1 MDKTVDARGL
11 TCPRPVM
18 LTKEALKNSKSV
30 TCIVDNP
37 TARDN
42 VARLAAKEGCRV
54 TVEEKD
60 GAFYLHLNKEGQE
73 AACQVMP
80 APSTVMV
87 IGSESLGRGSE
98 ELGGILIRGLMHTLA
113 EGNRRPSTLIFVNSG
128 VKLVTAD
135 SPVLEDLRSL
145 ASQGVEIL
153 ACGTCLGYYELK
165 DKVAVGQVSNMY
177 SIVEAMLDADKVL
190 SV

>member
-1 MDKTVDARGL
+1 MEKIIDARGL
-11 TCPRPVM
+11 ACPRPVM
-18 LTKEALKNSKSV
+18 LTKEALKDSKSV

-42 VARLAAKEGCRV
+42 VSRLAAKEGCRV
-54 TVEEKD
+54 TVEERD
-60 GAFYLHLNKEGQE
+60 GAFYLHLNKESQE
-73 AACQVMP
+73 IACQVAP
-80 APSTVMV
+80 ATSTVML
-87 IGSESLGRGSE
+87 IGSESLGRGSD
-98 ELGGILIRGLMHTLA
+98 ELGAILIRGLMHTLA
-113 EGNRRPSTLIFVNSG
+113 EGNRRPSALIFINSG

-165 DKVAVGQVSNMY
+165 DKLAVGQVSNMY

>member
-1 MDKTVDARGL
+1 
-11 TCPRPVM
+11 M
-18 LTKEALKNSKSV
+18 LTKEALKDSKSV

-42 VARLAAKEGCRV
+42 VSRLAAKEGCRV

-60 GAFYLHLNKEGQE
+60 GAFYLHLNKESQE
-73 AACQVMP
+73 IACQVVP
-80 APSTVMV
+80 AISTVML
-87 IGSESLGRGSE
+87 IGSESLGRGSD

-113 EGNRRPSTLIFVNSG
+113 EGNRRPSALIFINSG